1 MKKIN
6 KLSLVTLLMVIALVP
21 STTIAETFETE
32 VANSTVV
39 KKNDSSNTENSRDL
53 EQQKNGSDNTV
64 ETSSSEMKENNST
77 ANDPSST
84 IESSTENTSV
94 TEETFNT
101 ENSLKQDKD
110 TDSEN
115 EPTFKLDE
123 DMAMGSSFKKRRVA
137 RSLSRYAYGDLI
149 SITEANRPPKN
160 FVDVSSWNGYLTV
173 TDFQTMKKHG
183 VTGVVVKLTQSNNYI
198 SETASTQI
206 RNAQAAGL
214 KVSAYHFSVFA
225 NQSEAI
231 REANYFAD
239 AAISMGLSRD
249 TIMVNDAEYGPMNN
263 GQLTNNSIAF
273 ANQLKTRG
281 YTNVLHYSQ
290 ASWFTENILSPSR
303 LGVGNIWVASYP
315 YEPLA
320 NQMWYQA
327 DGYAAWQWSSLL
339 TIPGVYTP
347 NGSFDINADYTGRFT
362 NGNSGPVYDTILD
375 QKAYNYSAK
384 IKPANESI
392 KHSIYNDVNNTG
404 PGATKVCNASVY
416 ADQKVTVVGYAK
428 TSSGIES
435 VKIMMN
441 GKALGWIDK
450 RGLNA
455 TLDTAVIQN
464 ENRAGVVLSTSI
476 SSKHALYSKPANTAE
491 DVIKLGLSSS
501 YADQEVKLIQS
512 AKLSNGMTMYQFQ
525 INGQTI
531 GWANSQAFKL
541 YDAILDQK
549 AYNYS
554 AKIKPANESIKHSI
568 YNDVNNTGPGAT
580 KVCNASVYAD
590 QKVTVVGYAK
600 TSSGIESVKIM
611 MNGKA
616 LGWIDKRGLN
626 ATLDTAVIQN
636 ENRAGVVLSTSISS
650 KHALYSKPANTAE
663 DVIKLGL
670 SSSYA
675 DQEVKLIQSA
685 KLSNGMTMYQ
695 FQINGQTI
703 GWANS
708 QAFKLYD
715 AILDQKAYN
724 YSAKIKPANESIKHS
739 IYNDV
744 NNTGPGATKVSN
756 ASVYADQK
764 VTVVGYA
771 KTSSG
776 IESVKIML
784 NGKTLGWIDKRGLN
798 ATLDTATLKKENK
811 MATMNIANE
820 SKKHALYS
828 KPANTAE
835 DVVKLGL
842 GSKYAN
848 QQVKVIQSAKLSNG
862 ITMYQFQINN
872 KTIGWINRDAFK

>member
-1 MKKIN
+1 
-6 KLSLVTLLMVIALVP
+6 
-21 STTIAETFETE
+21 
-32 VANSTVV
+32 
-39 KKNDSSNTENSRDL
+39 
-53 EQQKNGSDNTV
+53 
-64 ETSSSEMKENNST
+64 
-77 ANDPSST
+77 
-84 IESSTENTSV
+84 
-94 TEETFNT
+94 
-101 ENSLKQDKD
+101 
-110 TDSEN
+110 
-115 EPTFKLDE
+115 
-123 DMAMGSSFKKRRVA
+123 
-137 RSLSRYAYGDLI
+137 
-149 SITEANRPPKN
+149 
-160 FVDVSSWNGYLTV
+160 
-173 TDFQTMKKHG
+173 
-183 VTGVVVKLTQSNNYI
+183 
-198 SETASTQI
+198 
-206 RNAQAAGL
+206 
-214 KVSAYHFSVFA
+214 
-225 NQSEAI
+225 
-231 REANYFAD
+231 
-239 AAISMGLSRD
+239 
-249 TIMVNDAEYGPMNN
+249 
-263 GQLTNNSIAF
+263 
-273 ANQLKTRG
+273 
-281 YTNVLHYSQ
+281 
-290 ASWFTENILSPSR
+290 
-303 LGVGNIWVASYP
+303 
-315 YEPLA
+315 
-320 NQMWYQA
+320 
-327 DGYAAWQWSSLL
+327 
-339 TIPGVYTP
+339 
-347 NGSFDINADYTGRFT
+347 
-362 NGNSGPVYDTILD
+362 
-375 QKAYNYSAK
+375 
-384 IKPANESI
+384 
-392 KHSIYNDVNNTG
+392 
-404 PGATKVCNASVY
+404 
-416 ADQKVTVVGYAK
+416 
-428 TSSGIES
+428 
-435 VKIMMN
+435 
-441 GKALGWIDK
+441 
-450 RGLNA
+450 
-455 TLDTAVIQN
+455 
-464 ENRAGVVLSTSI
+464 
-476 SSKHALYSKPANTAE
+476 
-491 DVIKLGLSSS
+491 
-501 YADQEVKLIQS
+501 
-512 AKLSNGMTMYQFQ
+512 
-525 INGQTI
+525 
-531 GWANSQAFKL
+531 
-541 YDAILDQK
+541 
-549 AYNYS
+549 
-554 AKIKPANESIKHSI
+554 
-568 YNDVNNTGPGAT
+568 
-580 KVCNASVYAD
+580 
-590 QKVTVVGYAK
+590 TVVGYAK

-756 ASVYADQK
+756 ASVYANQK

-776 IESVKIML
+776 IESVKIMM
-784 NGKTLGWIDKRGLN
+784 NGKALGWIDKRGLN